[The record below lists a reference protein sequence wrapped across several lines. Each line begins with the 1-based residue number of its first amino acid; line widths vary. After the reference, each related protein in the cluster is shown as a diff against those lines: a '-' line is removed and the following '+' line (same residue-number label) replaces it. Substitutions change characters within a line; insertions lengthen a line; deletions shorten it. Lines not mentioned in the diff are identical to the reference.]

1 MDYVKVPFT
10 PSGQPYFNFF
20 FFSCIQCREI
30 GYESHEEL
38 LKVLHELHTTMRTY
52 HTYQTEFKNA
62 ETKLRNFEAQRTKLE
77 QAIPKEKLEKSKKF
91 RMIEKEIQKVR
102 SCSVNIFIEC

>member
-1 MDYVKVPFT
+1 MALQLTKCPAPHCIFNH
-10 PSGQPYFNFF
+10 SGHPCCVLF
-20 FFSCIQCREI
+20 QCREI

-62 ETKLRNFEAQRTKLE
+62 ETKLRNFEAQRSKLE
-77 QAIPKEKLEKSKKF
+77 QHIPKEKLEKSKKF
-91 RMIEKEIQKVR
+91 RVIEKEIQKV
-102 SCSVNIFIEC
+102 